1 MDDGFNYKQI
11 FLKRRQRFLNKDYK
25 SSLRQILSYLWIYKK
40 LFIIT
45 LILGISQSILFLT
58 LPLFLGPAMDIIT
71 NPTIPLENIFPLFWL
86 MFGLQM
92 ITGVIFGIRIY
103 INRWIGA
110 NIIYNLRNDFFS
122 TIQIMSFGWLD
133 KNKTGELIS
142 RGISDINLLKE
153 FLANNLQYF
162 IRSAFTFCF
171 SFVILFFINAE
182 LAFYV
187 LVISPALL
195 IVLIIFR
202 KKLRPVFK
210 KSRETYADLT
220 HFIQENIQGVRVV
233 KSFGREK
240 YEIKKFKK
248 VNNKYFNDSM
258 GIIKLQALFDPIIYV
273 IDNIAFLIVILL
285 GGLYVIDGQMTF
297 GDIFSFIMVMN
308 FSIEPLYFISRF
320 IGNLP
325 QISETCDR
333 ITLVF
338 NSEVIV
344 KEKLDAIKMPPI
356 KGQIEFKNVY
366 FSFDKKKETN
376 GHYILKDINLKV
388 KPGENIAILGA
399 TGSGKSAF
407 VKLLPRFY
415 EISKGNISIDGID
428 IRDVSFKSLRSQIG
442 YVSQER
448 LLFSRTIKKNIAFGN
463 RDIPFEDIKYAANA
477 SDINKFIESLP
488 EKYDTKVGERGTTVS
503 GGQKQRLAIARAIA
517 IKPRILILDDCFSSV
532 DVDTEYRLQKNLEN
546 ILKGETTVFLIT
558 QRLSTVRH
566 ADRIAVLDKGEI
578 VQVGTHEELMDQDDG
593 IYKKLYLTLKIEER
607 A

>member
-1 MDDGFNYKQI
+1 MVDGFNFKQI
-11 FLKRRQRFLNKDYK
+11 FLRRRERFLSKDYK

-71 NPTIPLENIFPLFWL
+71 TPTIPLENIFPLFWL
-86 MFGLQM
+86 MFGLQI

-103 INRWIGA
+103 INRWVGA

-162 IRSAFTFCF
+162 IRSTVTFCF

-187 LVISPALL
+187 LIISPSLL
-195 IVLIIFR
+195 FVLIIFR

-240 YEIKKFKK
+240 HEIKKFEK
-248 VNNKYFNDSM
+248 VNDQYFDDSM
-258 GIIKLQALFDPIIYV
+258 GIIKLQAFFDPIIYV

-285 GGLYVIDGQMTF
+285 GGLFVINGQMTF
-297 GDIFSFIMVMN
+297 GDIFSFVMVMN

-333 ITLVF
+333 ITLVL
-338 NSEVIV
+338 NSEIIV
-344 KEKLDAIKMPPI
+344 KEKLDAIEMPPI
-356 KGQIEFKNVY
+356 KGQIEFKNMY
-366 FSFDKKKETN
+366 FSFDQKKETN
-376 GHYILKDINLKV
+376 GLYVLKNINLKI

-415 EISKGNISIDGID
+415 EVSKGSISIDGIN

-448 LLFSRTIKKNIAFGN
+448 LLFSRTIKENIAFGK
-463 RDIPFEDIKYAANA
+463 RDITFKDIKYAADA
-477 SDINKFIESLP
+477 SDINEFIESLP

-517 IKPRILILDDCFSSV
+517 IKPRILILDDATSSV
-532 DVDTEYRLQKNLEN
+532 DVDTEYAIQKHFKEVF
-546 ILKGETTVFLIT
+546 KGTTVFLIT
-558 QRLSTVRH
+558 QRLSSVRN
-566 ADRIAVLDKGEI
+566 ADRIIVLDKGKI
-578 VQVGTHEELMDQDDG
+578 AQVGTHEELMDQDDG

>member
-11 FLKRRQRFLNKDYK
+11 FLKRRDRFLSKDYK

-71 NPTIPLENIFPLFWL
+71 NPAIPLENIFPLFWL

-162 IRSAFTFCF
+162 IRSGFTFCF
-171 SFVILFFINAE
+171 SFVILFFINAK

-248 VNNKYFNDSM
+248 VNNQYFNDSM

-285 GGLYVIDGQMTF
+285 GGLFVIDGQMTF

-333 ITLVF
+333 ITLVL

-344 KEKLDAIKMPPI
+344 KEKLDAIEMPPI

-376 GHYILKDINLKV
+376 GRYVLKNINLKV

-407 VKLLPRFY
+407 VKMLPRFY
-415 EISKGNISIDGID
+415 EVSKGSISIDGID

-448 LLFSRTIKKNIAFGN
+448 LLFSRTIKENIAFGK
-463 RDIPFEDIKYAANA
+463 RDIPFEDIKYAADA
-477 SDINKFIESLP
+477 SDINEFIESLT

-517 IKPRILILDDCFSSV
+517 IKPRILILDDATSSV
-532 DVDTEYRLQKNLEN
+532 DVDTEYEIQKHFKEVF
-546 ILKGETTVFLIT
+546 KGTTVFLIT
-558 QRLSTVRH
+558 QRLSSVRN
-566 ADRIAVLDKGEI
+566 ADRIIVLDKGQI
-578 VQVGTHEELMDQDDG
+578 AQIGTHEELMDQDDG